1 MVAHTPKQVRVYS
14 HTIWIGGLQ
23 PPKRNKNKQEHGK
36 TTIKDKQQNWE
47 ARSRHGMFAGYKMK
61 NGYEWTNMNEVWDL
75 DAFRNAN
82 LKADVDFAQLK
93 RVRPHIVRRIRA
105 PPGNEIQFPLLKAY
119 LEIND
124 TLEGHRA
131 ATARD
136 ENFAAEANEVIRRD
150 EEGGPNGTPTGD
162 EIATNL
168 DVATD
173 ILAGIVGKRLDEAKT
188 NSTKSR
194 TLTNKTIQP
203 RRMFRVCLR
212 LHRVLIGWVGLRIMM
227 CFHRRNHQCLGA

>member
-131 ATARD
+131 AKARD
-136 ENFAAEANEVIRRD
+136 ESFAADANEVFGEMRRAIRIKHLLEMRSLQIWMLPQTFWLTWSAND
-150 EEGGPNGTPTGD
+150 STKPKTTFTRSGTLTRKQFNQGEYSEWD
-162 EIATNL
+162 KACIGFR
-168 DVATD
+168 
-173 ILAGIVGKRLDEAKT
+173 LAGRA
-188 NSTKSR
+188 S
-194 TLTNKTIQP
+194 
-203 RRMFRVCLR
+203 
-212 LHRVLIGWVGLRIMM
+212 
-227 CFHRRNHQCLGA
+227 